1 MWRRKEQFNTTYMSF
16 MVIFIMFVRNF
27 KFKRMKKV
35 IYTIAF
41 TALLTSCMTT
51 RTPVGNYVETEGKE
65 YTYAK
70 GKQFWVLWGIFPIG
84 RTQVNTPSDGNC
96 QVVTKYKF
104 SDILISGL
112 TGGIVTSYSIKVEV
126 KKLPEKK

>member
-1 MWRRKEQFNTTYMSF
+1 MSYLF
-16 MVIFIMFVRNF
+16 FFIMFVRNI
-27 KFKRMKKV
+27 KIKRMKKV
-35 IYTIAF
+35 IYTIAV

-70 GKQFWVLWGIFPIG
+70 GKQFWILWGIFPIG

-96 QVVTKYKF
+96 QVVTKRNF
-104 SDILISGL
+104 SDFLISGL
-112 TGGIVTSYSIKVEV
+112 TGGIVSSYSIKVEV